1 MHLLERIRNFLNY
14 MEDITETGN
23 VDTVEV
29 NQISPENIVLF
40 TSEITLHKKDQTK
53 KDNHD

>member
-1 MHLLERIRNFLNY
+1 